1 MSDHAGF
8 YLLYNINTIPVLYT
22 KPSETAFACNR
33 IIAGFEYFSQIFNP
47 ISPHVK
53 TVLHTTT
60 LLLLLLA
67 ATFAAEAQIGG
78 NNTYEF
84 LNLTNPARTAALG
97 SGNFLA
103 IKDNDIALTLANP
116 SLITTEVSNRLAFS
130 FTDTYT
136 DIKYGFAMFGKD
148 FGKVG
153 SFVGSMQFADYGKFT
168 YADATGVTAGEFT
181 AGEYAFNIGWGRKL
195 DSVFSIGANIKTIYS
210 SLESYTSYG
219 LAVDVAGSYSNKNG
233 FTMSLAARNI
243 GRQLT
248 LYTSGDPEPLPFEV
262 QFGMS
267 KRLKHLPFRY
277 SLILN
282 HLEKWDLTYTDP
294 NDNRVDPLTGEQ
306 LDGSSNGGFLDRA
319 MRHVVL
325 GGEFIPAKFL
335 SIRIGYNYQRRQEL
349 KLTSLPS
356 TVGFSWGIG
365 LKISKFNFSYARA
378 RYHLAGSPNNITLT
392 TNLNDFFKHN

>member
-1 MSDHAGF
+1 MKAALRSAS
-8 YLLYNINTIPVLYT
+8 LL
-22 KPSETAFACNR
+22 F
-33 IIAGFEYFSQIFNP
+33 
-47 ISPHVK
+47 
-53 TVLHTTT
+53 
-60 LLLLLLA
+60 LLLA
-67 ATFAAEAQIGG
+67 ATYSAEAQIGG
-78 NNTYEF
+78 NNSYEF

-97 SGNFLA
+97 SSNFLA

-116 SLITTEVSNRLAFS
+116 SLITTEVNNHLAFS
-130 FTDTYT
+130 FTDSYT
-136 DIKYGFAMFGKD
+136 DISYGFAMFGKD

-153 SFVGSMQFADYGKFT
+153 SFVGSMQFANHGKFT
-168 YADATGVTAGEFT
+168 YADVSGITAGEFN

-195 DSVFSIGANIKTIYS
+195 DSVFSIGANFKTIYS
-210 SLESYTSYG
+210 SLETYSSFG
-219 LAVDVAGSYSNKNG
+219 LAVDVAGSYQNKSG

-248 LYTSGDPEPLPFEV
+248 VYTSGNPEPLPFEM

-277 SLILN
+277 SVVLS

-306 LDGSSNGGFLDRA
+306 LDGSSNGGFLDRV
-319 MRHVVL
+319 MRHVIL
-325 GGEFIPAKFL
+325 GGEFLPAKFL
-335 SIRIGYNYQRRQEL
+335 SLRFGYNYQRRQEL
-349 KLTSLPS
+349 KLTTRPA

-378 RYHLAGSPNNITLT
+378 TYHLAGSPNYITLT
-392 TNLNDFFKHN
+392 ANLSDFHKRD